1 MPYLHGIRIKENPTS
16 VPTPVYNEAGV
27 PVIFGT
33 APVNLVADPTGA
45 VNKLFLCNNYAE
57 AVEAVGYSDDYAS
70 YTLCQAIDA
79 FFKAFAVGPVVLC
92 NVLDPANAAHKTAI
106 TQTSA
111 AVTDSQAT
119 LTELG
124 IIKSTVTLKNGNTDL
139 EEGTDYTL
147 AFNSEGKLVVTVLT
161 SGITTLTVAGSKLN
175 PSGVTASDVVGAINN
190 TGTKTIYTGIQLVDK
205 VYPTFG
211 LTPSLLLAP
220 GWSHISAVGLA
231 LAGKCTDVSGMFTCE
246 CVVDIDSGQTVNG
259 AKKYTDVETVKANS
273 GYAHE
278 HMICVWPQVKYAG
291 LKMAFSAIYAAMA
304 CYTDCNNDN
313 VPNLS
318 PSNRAIRI
326 GAAVLEDGTEILLDQ
341 PQANTLNGIGVVT
354 ALNLNG
360 WKAWGN
366 NTAAYP
372 DTTDPKDRWIAC
384 RRFFSWWGNSFITT
398 YMEKVDNPANYRL
411 IESVVDSENVRA
423 NSLVSTGKCAGL
435 RMVYS
440 KEDNPIGNVIDG
452 KIVFR
457 QYLAPYTPAEDI
469 LNVLEFDPDM
479 IEAALGGE

>member
-1 MPYLHGIRIKENPTS
+1 MPYLHGIRIQENPTS
-16 VPTPVYNEAGV
+16 VPTPISSGAGV

-33 APVNLVADPTGA
+33 APVNLAADPANA
-45 VNKLFLCNNYAE
+45 VNKLFLCRTFAE
-57 AVEAVGYSDDYAS
+57 AQEAIGYSEDYES
-70 YTLCQAIDA
+70 YTLCQAMDA
-79 FFKAFAVGPVVLC
+79 FFKAFAVGPVVFC
-92 NVLDPANAAHKTAI
+92 NVLDPANAAHKEALAE
-106 TQTSA
+106 TSA
-111 AVTDSQAT
+111 TVVDGQAV

-124 IIKSTVTLKNGNTDL
+124 IIASTLNLKNGETDL
-139 EEGTDYTL
+139 VSGTDYTL
-147 AFNSEGKLVVTVLT
+147 AFNSEGKAVVTVLAVGVT
-161 SGITTLTVAGSKLN
+161 SLTVSGSKLK
-175 PSGVTASDVVGAINN
+175 PSGVVAADVVGAVNSS
-190 TGTKTIYTGIQLVDK
+190 TGVYTGIQLVDK
-205 VYPTFG
+205 VYPEFG

-220 GWSHISAVGLA
+220 GWSHIPAVGLA
-231 LAGKCTDVSGMFTCE
+231 LAGKCEDISGLFKAE
-246 CVVDIDSGQTVNG
+246 CAVDIDCGQTSGG
-259 AKKYTDVETVKANS
+259 AKVYTEVESVKSNS

-278 HMICVWPQVKYAG
+278 HMICLWPMVKYAG
-291 LKMAFSAIYAAMA
+291 RKMAFSAIYAAMA
-304 CYTDCNNDN
+304 TYSDAQNDN

-326 GAAVLEDGTEILLDQ
+326 SAAVLYDGTEVLLDQ
-341 PQANTLNGIGVVT
+341 PQANELNAVGVVT
-354 ALNLNG
+354 AINQG
-360 WKAWGN
+360 VWKAWGN

-372 DTTDPKDRWIAC
+372 GTTDPKDRWVAC

-411 IESVVDSENVRA
+411 IESIVDSENVRA

-440 KEDNPIGNVIDG
+440 KDDNPIGNVIDG

-469 LNVLEFDPDM
+469 LNVLEFDPSM